1 MYINLKNTPFASI
14 DPGSNFW
21 KSSHNNYRGERVS
34 RCRIRVRVCDNRSFC
49 FEVVVDVGVSERS
62 DSGSRRCGG
71 VSSRLEQSLLLEH
84 AEERGH

>member
-1 MYINLKNTPFASI
+1 MNISFKKTPFASI

-21 KSSHNNYRGERVS
+21 KSSHTTTEARVFP
-34 RCRIRVRVCDNRSFC
+34 CRIRVRVCDNRLFC

-71 VSSRLEQSLLLEH
+71 VSSRLEQSLLLEQ
-84 AEERGH
+84 AEERGR